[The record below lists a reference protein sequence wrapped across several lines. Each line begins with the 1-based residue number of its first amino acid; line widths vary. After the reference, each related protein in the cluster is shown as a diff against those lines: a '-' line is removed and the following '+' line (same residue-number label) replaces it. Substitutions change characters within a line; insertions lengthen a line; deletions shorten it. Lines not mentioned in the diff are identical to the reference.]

1 MSRLHSVTLV
11 ALAWVLVVLACA
23 TGVWFVIDRV
33 GRNVLSP
40 APVARE
46 LPTDGLSTAYRT
58 EAPTTPSSA
67 TSPTAVTSPLSP
79 TATPPTPVPLP
90 PLPSSPPT
98 SSPPTSTSD
107 TVAVAGGRVGAA
119 CTGSQISLW
128 FATPESGWSFT
139 VDTESD
145 KVGVHFVATSGTRQT
160 DVSARCA
167 NGAPVFDTPETGNG
181 TDG

>member
-67 TSPTAVTSPLSP
+67 TSPTAVASPLSP
-79 TATPPTPVPLP
+79 TATPPTPVPP
-90 PLPSSPPT
+90 PLSPTTSIPPSA
-98 SSPPTSTSD
+98 PTSTSNA
-107 TVAVAGGRVGAA
+107 VAVAGGRVGVA
-119 CTGSQISLW
+119 CTGGQISLW

-139 VDTESD
+139 VDPESD
-145 KVGVHFVATSGTRQT
+145 HVEVHFRATRGTAQT
-160 DVSARCA
+160 DVSGRCA
-167 NGAPVFDTPETGNG
+167 NGAPVFDTPETGG
-181 TDG
+181 GADG